1 MWCRCGRW
9 PMPEDD
15 PFDLSALDEEEER
28 PAKRGRGRP
37 PQDVQLKIYRRIR
50 RHVLGHDTTTDIG
63 RAGWRYERLRKFIRK
78 KGWHIGRPNWR
89 SELLNAVARKTG
101 VNPATLDDYAHRG
114 AR

>member
-1 MWCRCGRW
+1 MILSIYPPWTRRKS
-9 PMPEDD
+9 
-15 PFDLSALDEEEER
+15 DLQ
-28 PAKRGRGRP
+28 KGGGVRGAEQGAELRS
-37 PQDVQLKIYRRIR
+37 QDLRTVEGR

-114 AR
+114 ARKKI